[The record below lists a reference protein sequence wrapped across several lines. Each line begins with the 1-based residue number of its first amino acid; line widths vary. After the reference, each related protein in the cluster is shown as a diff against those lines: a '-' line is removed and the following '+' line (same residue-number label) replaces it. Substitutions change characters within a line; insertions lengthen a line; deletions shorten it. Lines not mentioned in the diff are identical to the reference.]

1 MIKLHLT
8 FENIDKKTEDTQISA
23 KFQNMDD
30 VHKWLDKVSFL
41 NEDIELKQA
50 PGFISR
56 KEKTNVNSPA

>member
-8 FENIDKKTEDTQISA
+8 FENIDKKVEDTQISG

-41 NEDIELKQA
+41 NEDIELKRTA
-50 PGFISR
+50 GFIS
-56 KEKTNVNSPA
+56 